1 MRRLFLTSIALQLSI
16 SSLLVAQDRTAKIP
30 VEVIPPSE
38 DKKNLRDPI
47 NKIPPKNA
55 TTGAAIIT
63 TRPTDVDALILAKLP
78 KVLIDRRPSSLLR
91 NLGNIDQNKKD
102 KGSSKQP
109 KSAADIA
116 IESLAENLTKSNWNG
131 VADFFSS
138 QFKKTE
144 NANKA
149 YLSLLDTLALPPR
162 IRPTRTISSA
172 SLTPGKVT
180 PPRNMAY
187 AEKHLLSPTDIL
199 YLGDACPVDLNEKTT
214 IPKLGRLLKIALSR
228 GHFPDT
234 FVNLLDK
241 GTKKIG
247 GSDDSKKRM
256 TAARLLISAGLAAEA
271 GKFLPKIDDSDDPD
285 ELDVIAN
292 YHLALHAKEPKN
304 GHLGLAWQATQLVLA
319 NPKTIQAS
327 KESALE
333 RAVDLAP
340 RVEEEK
346 GARWLSES
354 FTGDAKLGREVL
366 ATIGALTSSGR
377 SEPSSSARLRRLTL
391 QKTATESLLQISEIK
406 LNEWSEILNIL
417 ALNWLSE
424 ASYSYQRDASK
435 TISPRMRWDQYGNMY
450 YENPKVNSTTTS
462 SNVPGPIA
470 SGELLKVRPNENWI
484 RQIDTD
490 LQPQFSTLYA
500 QLYLKVNEPEEA
512 FPYIQKVSANYPET
526 GRRLAEEFLRVW
538 ADNHNPNAN
547 RNRTYRYG
555 YMYGYNQ
562 RANSIPLTRSK
573 QERSLTE
580 LANWVSKLQSLPIGE
595 INQDKLAEAFTKI
608 HSRAEVYKMT
618 AITKVFG
625 TFKDM
630 NPKTVAALANTM
642 RVNLAT
648 VWRDPKTQQDAKT
661 KRKDDEILAEVI
673 AGYEGIDDILGKTI
687 AANPEDWRLHLR
699 RACLT
704 LDKIN
709 FQQESKKSSTY
720 SIDRKNSYEMFSK
733 AAELYISTLPD
744 NEDEETTEAFEHWFY
759 AALGASDLGA
769 LRETQLP
776 APRQIEN
783 IKTALSG
790 LPNKSAERHLAR
802 FANALAARISSV
814 KPELKQRYLRHGL
827 SIAGDHEKASEAQK
841 LFNYYNDLTTE
852 IQLVARIDG
861 SSTVGHESPFGVF
874 VDILHTKE
882 IERESGGFAKYL
894 TNQNNSSYAY
904 NYGRPTQNY
913 REKFED
919 ITRSALSEHFDV
931 MSVTFHDS
939 KITSRGAGQEGWRV
953 TPYAYVLLK
962 ARTPEVDKIPSM
974 QIDLDFL
981 DTGGYVILPIATAQI
996 PIDSKPTIGDPRPT
1010 ENLKIVQI
1018 LDEREADQGLLKVEV
1033 KASSNGLVPN
1043 LDQLLESN
1051 LNNFNQT
1058 DSSGGEIS
1066 IARLDAESKSGS
1078 PLTERN
1084 WILTFTKTQKG
1095 TNDSSLKFSFPKQI
1109 TETKEMLF
1117 QRYEDADLVASS
1129 QTILLEQNYGQKNSK
1144 WIGLA
1149 LLVVLFIGAIALK
1162 FKKQNLKSSGS
1173 KEKISN
1179 FNVPNEITPFSVL
1192 GLLRKIHQEKDFS
1205 EDIQLRLDESIA
1217 SVEKQYFDRED
1228 EPSLNLKAIAEEW
1241 VNRAAV

>member
-1 MRRLFLTSIALQLSI
+1 MKRLLFTNIALQLSF
-16 SSLLVAQDRTAKIP
+16 SSVLFAQARIVK
-30 VEVIPPSE
+30 EIPPSE
-38 DKKNLRDPI
+38 DKKNLQSNI
-47 NKIPPKNA
+47 NKIPSKNTPTVTEKKA
-55 TTGAAIIT
+55 TP
-63 TRPTDVDALILAKLP
+63 PTDLDTLILAKLP

-91 NLGNIDQNKKD
+91 NLGKIDQDKKEE
-102 KGSSKQP
+102 GNTKQP
-109 KSAADIA
+109 KSPADLA
-116 IESLAENLTKSNWNG
+116 IESLAENIIKSNWSG

-138 QFKKTE
+138 QFKKTD

-162 IRPTRTISSA
+162 IRSTRTIPSS
-172 SLTPGKVT
+172 SPVPGKVS

-199 YLGDACPVDLNEKTT
+199 YLGDACPIDLDEKTT
-214 IPKLGRLLKIALSR
+214 IPKLGRLLKTALSR

-234 FVNLLDK
+234 FVSLLEK

-247 GSDDSKKRM
+247 GSADSKKRI
-256 TAARLLISAGLAAEA
+256 TAARLLLSAGLATEA
-271 GKFLPKIDDSDDPD
+271 GKFLPGIDESDDPD
-285 ELDVIAN
+285 ELDIIAN
-292 YHLALHAKEPKN
+292 YHLALHSKEPKE
-304 GHLGLAWQATQLVLA
+304 GHLVSAWKATQLVLA
-319 NPKTIQAS
+319 NPKTVQKS

-340 RVEEEK
+340 KIEEEK
-346 GARWLSES
+346 GAQWLSAS

-366 ATIGALTSSGR
+366 STIGALTSSGR

-391 QKTATESLLQISEIK
+391 QKTATESLLNISEINH
-406 LNEWSEILNIL
+406 NEWSEILNIL

-424 ASYSYQRDASK
+424 ASYSYQRDKSK
-435 TISPRMRWDQYGNMY
+435 TSSPRMRWDQYGNMY
-450 YENPKVNSTTTS
+450 YENPKVTS
-462 SNVPGPIA
+462 VATPSNVPGPIA

-484 RQIDTD
+484 RLIDTD

-500 QLYLKVNEPEEA
+500 QLFLKVNEPEEA
-512 FPYIQKVSANYPET
+512 FPYIQKISTDYPET
-526 GRRLAEEFLRVW
+526 GKRLAEEFLRVW
-538 ADNHNPNAN
+538 ADNNDPNAN

-580 LANWVSKLQSLPIGE
+580 LAKWVSKLQSLPIDE

-625 TFKDM
+625 SFEKM
-630 NPKTVAALANTM
+630 SPKTVAALANTM

-673 AGYEGIDDILGKTI
+673 TGYEDVDKILENSIK
-687 AANPEDWRLHLR
+687 ANPDNWRLHLR
-699 RACLT
+699 RACLA

-709 FQQESKKSSTY
+709 FQQESEKSSTY
-720 SIDRKNSYEMFSK
+720 TIDRKNSYEMFSK
-733 AAELYISTLPD
+733 ATELYISASSE
-744 NEDEETTEAFEHWFY
+744 NVEEETTEAFEHWFY

-769 LRETQLP
+769 LRETQVP
-776 APRQIEN
+776 APRQIDK
-783 IKTALSG
+783 IKTALSE
-790 LPNKSAERHLAR
+790 LPDKSAERHLAR

-827 SIAGDHEKASEAQK
+827 SIAGDHDKASEAKK
-841 LFNYYNDLTTE
+841 LFNYYNDLTNE

-874 VDILHTKE
+874 VDIRHTKE
-882 IERESGGFAKYL
+882 IERESGGFSKYL

-919 ITRSALSEHFDV
+919 ITRSALSEHFDI

-939 KITSRGAGQEGWRV
+939 KVTSRGAGQEGWRI

-962 ARTPEVDKIPSM
+962 SRTPEVDKIPSM

-996 PIDSKPTIGDPRPT
+996 PIDSKPKMGDPRPA

-1018 LDEREADQGLLKVEV
+1018 LDEREADKGLLKVEV

-1043 LDQLLESN
+1043 LNQLLKPS
-1051 LNNFNQT
+1051 LDHFTRT
-1058 DSSGGEIS
+1058 DESGGEIS

-1078 PLTERN
+1078 PITERN
-1084 WILTFTKTQKG
+1084 WTLTFAKTEKG
-1095 TNDSSLKFSFPKQI
+1095 KSESALSFSFPEQV
-1109 TETKEMLF
+1109 TETQEMLF
-1117 QRYEDADLVASS
+1117 QRYDDADLVATS
-1129 QTILLEQNYGQKNSK
+1129 QTLQLEQRYVKKNSK

-1149 LLVVLFIGAIALK
+1149 LLFVLIAGAITLK
-1162 FKKQNLKSSGS
+1162 LKRKRLANSESN
-1173 KEKISN
+1173 EKIAA

-1192 GLLRKIHQEKDFS
+1192 RLLRKIHAERGFS
-1205 EDIQLRLDESIA
+1205 EDIQSQLDESIA
-1217 SVEKQYFDRED
+1217 SVERQYFDREN
-1228 EPSLNLKAIAEEW
+1228 EQTLSLKDIAEEW
-1241 VNRAAV
+1241 VNRAV

>member
-16 SSLLVAQDRTAKIP
+16 GSLLVAQDRTIK
-30 VEVIPPSE
+30 VIPLSE
-38 DKKNLRDPI
+38 DKKTLKDPI
-47 NKIPPKNA
+47 NKIPSKNA
-55 TTGAAIIT
+55 PTGAAKIA
-63 TRPTDVDALILAKLP
+63 TRPTDADALILAKLP

-102 KGSSKQP
+102 KDSSKQP

-162 IRPTRTISSA
+162 IRPTRTIPSA
-172 SLTPGKVT
+172 SVTPGKVT

-234 FVNLLDK
+234 VVTLLEK

-247 GSDDSKKRM
+247 GSSDSKKRM
-256 TAARLLISAGLAAEA
+256 TAARLLISAGLAADA

-285 ELDVIAN
+285 ELDIIAN
-292 YHLALHAKEPKN
+292 YHLALHAKEPKE
-304 GHLGLAWQATQLVLA
+304 GHLGLAWKATQLVLA

-333 RAVDLAP
+333 MAVDLAP
-340 RVEEEK
+340 KVEEEK
-346 GARWLSES
+346 GAQWLSES

-377 SEPSSSARLRRLTL
+377 SEPSSLARLRRLTL
-391 QKTATESLLQISEIK
+391 QKTATESLLKISEIK

-435 TISPRMRWDQYGNMY
+435 TINPRMRWDQYGNMY
-450 YENPKVNSTTTS
+450 YENPKVNSMATS

-512 FPYIQKVSANYPET
+512 FPYIQKVSTNYPKT
-526 GRRLAEEFLRVW
+526 GKRLAEEFLRVW

-625 TFKDM
+625 TFKEM
-630 NPKTVAALANTM
+630 SPKTVAALANTM

-661 KRKDDEILAEVI
+661 KRKDDEILAEVM
-673 AGYEGIDDILGKTI
+673 AGYEGIDDILGNTI
-687 AANPEDWRLHLR
+687 EAHPEDWRLHLR
-699 RACLT
+699 RACLA

-720 SIDRKNSYEMFSK
+720 TIDRKSSYEMFSK
-733 AAELYISTLPD
+733 AAELYVSTSSD
-744 NEDEETTEAFEHWFY
+744 KEEETTEAFEHWFY

-776 APRQIEN
+776 APRQIEK
-783 IKTALSG
+783 IKTALAG
-790 LPNKSAERHLAR
+790 LPDKSAERHLAR

-827 SIAGDHEKASEAQK
+827 SIAGEHEKASEAQK

-861 SSTVGHESPFGVF
+861 SSTVGHDSPFGVF
-874 VDILHTKE
+874 VDIRHTKE

-939 KITSRGAGQEGWRV
+939 KVISRGAGQEGWRV

-996 PIDSKPTIGDPRPT
+996 PIDSKPKIGKPRPT
-1010 ENLKIVQI
+1010 KNLKIVQI

-1033 KASSNGLVPN
+1033 KASSNGLVPE
-1043 LDQLLESN
+1043 LDQLLKPS
-1051 LNNFNQT
+1051 LDNFTRT

-1066 IARLDAESKSGS
+1066 IARLDAESKQGS
-1078 PLTERN
+1078 PITERN
-1084 WILTFTKTQKG
+1084 WILTLTKTQTG
-1095 TNDSSLKFSFPKQI
+1095 TNDSDLEFSFPEQA
-1109 TETKEMLF
+1109 TETQEMLF
-1117 QRYEDADLVASS
+1117 QRYDDADLVAAS
-1129 QTILLEQNYGQKNSK
+1129 QTILLEQRYGQKNSK

-1149 LLVVLFIGAIALK
+1149 LLVVLILGAIAVKLK
-1162 FKKQNLKSSGS
+1162 RRSLASSGN
-1173 KEKISN
+1173 KEKIAD

-1192 GLLRKIHQEKDFS
+1192 GLLRKIHEEKDFS
-1205 EDIQLRLDESIA
+1205 EDVQLQLDESIA

-1228 EPSLNLKAIAEEW
+1228 ERSLNLKDIAEEW
-1241 VNRAAV
+1241 VNRAV

>member
-16 SSLLVAQDRTAKIP
+16 GSLLVAQDRTAK
-30 VEVIPPSE
+30 VIPPSE
-38 DKKNLRDPI
+38 DKKTLKDPS
-47 NKIPPKNA
+47 NKIPSKNA
-55 TTGAAIIT
+55 PTGAAKIAP
-63 TRPTDVDALILAKLP
+63 RPTDADALILAKLP

-102 KGSSKQP
+102 KDSSKQP

-162 IRPTRTISSA
+162 IRPTRTIPSA
-172 SLTPGKVT
+172 SVTPGKVT

-234 FVNLLDK
+234 VVTLLEK

-247 GSDDSKKRM
+247 GSSDNKKRM
-256 TAARLLISAGLAAEA
+256 TAARLLISAGLAADA

-285 ELDVIAN
+285 ELDIIAN
-292 YHLALHAKEPKN
+292 YHLALHTKEPKE
-304 GHLGLAWQATQLVLA
+304 GHLGLAWKATQLVLA

-340 RVEEEK
+340 KVEEEK

-377 SEPSSSARLRRLTL
+377 SESSSSARLRRLTL
-391 QKTATESLLQISEIK
+391 QKTATESLLKISKIK

-450 YENPKVNSTTTS
+450 YENPKVNSMATS

-512 FPYIQKVSANYPET
+512 FPYIQKVSTNYPKT
-526 GRRLAEEFLRVW
+526 GKRLAEEFLRVW

-625 TFKDM
+625 TFKEM
-630 NPKTVAALANTM
+630 SPKTVAALANTM

-661 KRKDDEILAEVI
+661 KRKDDEILAEVM
-673 AGYEGIDDILGKTI
+673 AGYEGIDNILGNTI
-687 AANPEDWRLHLR
+687 EAHPEDWRLHLR
-699 RACLT
+699 RACLA

-720 SIDRKNSYEMFSK
+720 TIDRKNSYEMFSK
-733 AAELYISTLPD
+733 AAELYISTSSD
-744 NEDEETTEAFEHWFY
+744 KEEE
-759 AALGASDLGA
+759 
-769 LRETQLP
+769 
-776 APRQIEN
+776 
-783 IKTALSG
+783 
-790 LPNKSAERHLAR
+790 
-802 FANALAARISSV
+802 
-814 KPELKQRYLRHGL
+814 
-827 SIAGDHEKASEAQK
+827 
-841 LFNYYNDLTTE
+841 
-852 IQLVARIDG
+852 
-861 SSTVGHESPFGVF
+861 
-874 VDILHTKE
+874 
-882 IERESGGFAKYL
+882 
-894 TNQNNSSYAY
+894 
-904 NYGRPTQNY
+904 
-913 REKFED
+913 
-919 ITRSALSEHFDV
+919 
-931 MSVTFHDS
+931 
-939 KITSRGAGQEGWRV
+939 
-953 TPYAYVLLK
+953 
-962 ARTPEVDKIPSM
+962 
-974 QIDLDFL
+974 
-981 DTGGYVILPIATAQI
+981 
-996 PIDSKPTIGDPRPT
+996 
-1010 ENLKIVQI
+1010 
-1018 LDEREADQGLLKVEV
+1018 
-1033 KASSNGLVPN
+1033 
-1043 LDQLLESN
+1043 
-1051 LNNFNQT
+1051 
-1058 DSSGGEIS
+1058 
-1066 IARLDAESKSGS
+1066 
-1078 PLTERN
+1078 
-1084 WILTFTKTQKG
+1084 
-1095 TNDSSLKFSFPKQI
+1095 
-1109 TETKEMLF
+1109 
-1117 QRYEDADLVASS
+1117 
-1129 QTILLEQNYGQKNSK
+1129 
-1144 WIGLA
+1144 
-1149 LLVVLFIGAIALK
+1149 
-1162 FKKQNLKSSGS
+1162 
-1173 KEKISN
+1173 
-1179 FNVPNEITPFSVL
+1179 
-1192 GLLRKIHQEKDFS
+1192 
-1205 EDIQLRLDESIA
+1205 
-1217 SVEKQYFDRED
+1217 
-1228 EPSLNLKAIAEEW
+1228 
-1241 VNRAAV
+1241 

>member
-1 MRRLFLTSIALQLSI
+1 
-16 SSLLVAQDRTAKIP
+16 
-30 VEVIPPSE
+30 
-38 DKKNLRDPI
+38 
-47 NKIPPKNA
+47 
-55 TTGAAIIT
+55 
-63 TRPTDVDALILAKLP
+63 
-78 KVLIDRRPSSLLR
+78 LR

-102 KGSSKQP
+102 KDSSKQP

-162 IRPTRTISSA
+162 IRPTRTIPSA
-172 SLTPGKVT
+172 SVTPGKVT

-234 FVNLLDK
+234 VVILLEK

-247 GSDDSKKRM
+247 GSSDSKKRM
-256 TAARLLISAGLAAEA
+256 TAARLLISAGLAADA

-285 ELDVIAN
+285 ELDIIAN
-292 YHLALHAKEPKN
+292 YHLALHAKEPKE
-304 GHLGLAWQATQLVLA
+304 GHLGLAWKATQLVLA

-340 RVEEEK
+340 KVEEEK

-391 QKTATESLLQISEIK
+391 QKTATESLLKISKIK

-450 YENPKVNSTTTS
+450 YENPKVNSMATS

-512 FPYIQKVSANYPET
+512 FPYIQKVSTNYPKT
-526 GRRLAEEFLRVW
+526 GKRLAEEFLRVW

-625 TFKDM
+625 TFKEM
-630 NPKTVAALANTM
+630 SPKTVAALANTM

-661 KRKDDEILAEVI
+661 KRKDDEILAEVMT
-673 AGYEGIDDILGKTI
+673 GYEGIDNILGNTI
-687 AANPEDWRLHLR
+687 EAHPEDWRLHLR
-699 RACLT
+699 RACLA

-720 SIDRKNSYEMFSK
+720 TIDRKNSYEMFSK
-733 AAELYISTLPD
+733 AAELYISTSSD
-744 NEDEETTEAFEHWFY
+744 KEEEETTEAFEHWFY

-776 APRQIEN
+776 APRQIEK
-783 IKTALSG
+783 IKTALAG
-790 LPNKSAERHLAR
+790 LPDKSAERHLAR

-827 SIAGDHEKASEAQK
+827 SIAGEHEKASEAQK

-874 VDILHTKE
+874 VDIRHTKE

-939 KITSRGAGQEGWRV
+939 KVTSRGAGQEGWRV

-996 PIDSKPTIGDPRPT
+996 PIDSKPKIGEPRPT

-1033 KASSNGLVPN
+1033 KASSNGLVPD
-1043 LDQLLESN
+1043 LDQLLKPS
-1051 LNNFNQT
+1051 LDNFTRT

-1066 IARLDAESKSGS
+1066 IARLDAESKEGS
-1078 PLTERN
+1078 PITERN
-1084 WILTFTKTQKG
+1084 WILTFTKTQTG
-1095 TNDSSLKFSFPKQI
+1095 TNDSALEFSFPEQA
-1109 TETKEMLF
+1109 TETQEMLF
-1117 QRYEDADLVASS
+1117 QRYDDADLVATS
-1129 QTILLEQNYGQKNSK
+1129 QTILLEQRYGQKNSK

-1149 LLVVLFIGAIALK
+1149 LLVVLILGAITVILK
-1162 FKKQNLKSSGS
+1162 KRSLASSGNM
-1173 KEKISN
+1173 EKIPD
-1179 FNVPNEITPFSVL
+1179 FYIPNEITPFSVL
-1192 GLLRKIHQEKDFS
+1192 GLLRKINEEKDFP
-1205 EDIQLRLDESIA
+1205 DNVQLQLNESIA

-1228 EPSLNLKAIAEEW
+1228 ERSLNLKDIAEEW
-1241 VNRAAV
+1241 VNRAI

>member
-1 MRRLFLTSIALQLSI
+1 MRRLFLTNIALQLVI
-16 SSLLVAQDRTAKIP
+16 GPFLVAQDRGTK
-30 VEVIPPSE
+30 VIPQSE
-38 DKKNLRDPI
+38 DKTTLRDPI
-47 NKIPPKNA
+47 NKIPSKNSPI
-55 TTGAAIIT
+55 GAAKQGA
-63 TRPTDVDALILAKLP
+63 RPVDVDALILAKLP

-91 NLGNIDQNKKD
+91 NLGNIDPDKKD
-102 KGSSKQP
+102 KEITKQP
-109 KSAADIA
+109 ISAADIA

-162 IRPTRTISSA
+162 IRPTRTIPSA
-172 SLTPGKVT
+172 NVTPGKVT
-180 PPRNMAY
+180 LPRNMAY

-214 IPKLGRLLKIALSR
+214 IPKLGRLLKIAFSR

-234 FVNLLDK
+234 FVTLLEK

-247 GSDDSKKRM
+247 GSIDSKKRM
-256 TAARLLISAGLAAEA
+256 TAARLLISAGLAADA
-271 GKFLPKIDDSDDPD
+271 GKFLPKIDDSNDPN
-285 ELDVIAN
+285 ELDIIAN
-292 YHLALHAKEPKN
+292 YHLALHAKEPKE
-304 GHLGLAWQATQLVLA
+304 GHLSLAWKATQLILA
-319 NPKTIQAS
+319 NPKTIQTS

-340 RVEEEK
+340 KVEEEK
-346 GARWLSES
+346 GAQWLSES

-366 ATIGALTSSGR
+366 ATIGSLTSSGR
-377 SEPSSSARLRRLTL
+377 SEPSSSARLRRLAL
-391 QKTATESLLQISEIK
+391 QKTATESLLEISEIK

-424 ASYSYQRDASK
+424 ASYSYKRDASK
-435 TISPRMRWDQYGNMY
+435 TLSPRMRWDQYGNMY
-450 YENPKVNSTTTS
+450 YENPKVNSTATP

-484 RQIDTD
+484 RQIDAD

-526 GRRLAEEFLRVW
+526 GKSLAEEFLRVW

-625 TFKDM
+625 TFKKM
-630 NPKTVAALANTM
+630 SPKTVAALANTM

-661 KRKDDEILAEVI
+661 KRKDDEILAEVV
-673 AGYEGIDDILGKTI
+673 AGYEGIDNILGNTI
-687 AANPEDWRLHLR
+687 EAHPEDWRLHLR
-699 RACLT
+699 RACLA

-709 FQQESKKSSTY
+709 FQQESEKSSTY
-720 SIDRKNSYEMFSK
+720 AIDRKNCYEMFSK
-733 AAELYISTLPD
+733 AAELYISTSSG
-744 NEDEETTEAFEHWFY
+744 NEEEETTEAFEHWFY

-776 APRQIEN
+776 APRQIEK
-783 IKTALSG
+783 IRTALSG
-790 LPNKSAERHLAR
+790 LPNKSAERHMAR

-827 SIAGDHEKASEAQK
+827 SIAGEHEKASEAQK

-861 SSTVGHESPFGVF
+861 SSTVGHNSPFGVF
-874 VDILHTKE
+874 VDIRHTKE

-939 KITSRGAGQEGWRV
+939 KVTSRGAGQEGWRI

-981 DTGGYVILPIATAQI
+981 DTGGFVILPIATAQI
-996 PIDSKPTIGDPRPT
+996 PIDSQPKIGEPRPT
-1010 ENLKIVQI
+1010 ENLKIIQI

-1033 KASSNGLVPN
+1033 KASSNGLVPEF
-1043 LDQLLESN
+1043 DQLLKSSLE
-1051 LNNFNQT
+1051 NFTLTN
-1058 DSSGGEIS
+1058 SSGGEIS
-1066 IARLDAESKSGS
+1066 IARLDAESKQGS
-1078 PLTERN
+1078 PITERN
-1084 WILTFTKTQKG
+1084 WMLTFTKTQKS
-1095 TNDSSLKFSFPKQI
+1095 TNNSAIEFSFPEQV

-1117 QRYEDADLVASS
+1117 QRYDDADLVAAS
-1129 QTILLEQNYGQKNSK
+1129 QTIILKQNYSQKNSK
-1144 WIGLA
+1144 WLGLA
-1149 LLVVLFIGAIALK
+1149 LLIFLILGLITLK
-1162 FKKQNLKSSGS
+1162 FKRRNLTSSGS

-1192 GLLRKIHQEKDFS
+1192 GLLRKIHEEKDFP
-1205 EDIQLRLDESIA
+1205 EDIQLQLNESIA

-1228 EPSLNLKAIAEEW
+1228 ERSLNLKNIAEEW
-1241 VNRAAV
+1241 VNRAV